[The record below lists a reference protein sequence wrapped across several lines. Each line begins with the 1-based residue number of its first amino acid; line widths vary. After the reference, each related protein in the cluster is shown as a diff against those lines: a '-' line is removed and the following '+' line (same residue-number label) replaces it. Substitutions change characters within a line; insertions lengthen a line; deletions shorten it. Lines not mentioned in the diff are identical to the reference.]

1 MRRHMRWA
9 RRVLAG
15 VLSAALLPLCAAAQG
30 KPAEAAAPS
39 EGGMSAFGR
48 DGYDAYIGRYAD
60 APRPVT
66 VVPVPAA
73 ACEGT
78 PAPEVLPVFEGRTD
92 VVVFD
97 QAETTLTWKVTVGT
111 AGLYR
116 VAVDYYPAPGRTGNA
131 GEPDRHGGRAGHG
144 CVDAVIGLNTTL
156 RGILMHFNVLKRWG
170 RLLLNSNIF
179 HAGVTSHG

>member
-1 MRRHMRWA
+1 MRWA

-39 EGGMSAFGR
+39 EGGTSAFGR

-78 PAPEVLPVFEGRTD
+78 PAPEVLPVFEGKTD

-116 VAVDYYPAPGRTGNA
+116 VAVDYYPAPGRTGNV
-131 GEPDRHGGRAGHG
+131 EFD
-144 CVDAVIGLNTTL
+144 VQLN
-156 RGILMHFNVLKRWG
+156 G
-170 RLLLNSNIF
+170 
-179 HAGVTSHG
+179 

>member
-1 MRRHMRWA
+1 
-9 RRVLAG
+9 
-15 VLSAALLPLCAAAQG
+15 
-30 KPAEAAAPS
+30 
-39 EGGMSAFGR
+39 MSAFGR

-116 VAVDYYPAPGRTGNA
+116 VRWVTIRRRGA
-131 GEPDRHGGRAGHG
+131 RATWSSTCSSTANGPSS
-144 CVDAVIGLNTTL
+144 
-156 RGILMHFNVLKRWG
+156 RRS
-170 RLLLNSNIF
+170 RLC
-179 HAGVTSHG
+179 

>member
-1 MRRHMRWA
+1 MRWG

-78 PAPEVLPVFEGRTD
+78 PAPEVLPVFEGKTD

-97 QAETTLTWKVTVGT
+97 QAETTLTWKVTVET

-116 VAVDYYPAPGRTGNA
+116 VAVDYYPAPGRTGNVEFDVQLN
-131 GEPDRHGGRAGHG
+131 GERPFEQAQQIVLNRLWKDEAPMKQDNRGNGQQTKRRTNRHER
-144 CVDAVIGLNTTL
+144 
-156 RGILMHFNVLKRWG
+156 
-170 RLLLNSNIF
+170 
-179 HAGVTSHG
+179 